1 MTPPALFSP
10 RRLLVLLAC
19 LGVLALAACEKK
31 APPPAARVQGSL
43 AVAGFTQPGTTAELL
58 AGTLPETPGPVV
70 SQETLR
76 ALDADLASMLAAQTA
91 QTVIDANQS
100 RACQELA
107 GSKDAGGRRSA
118 FKYWLD
124 VGGCLKADFLLVP
137 QLIDWRE
144 RVGGE
149 WGVEAPASV
158 ILELYLVDVAKQQ
171 LIGRYR
177 FNETQMPLTSNIL
190 GVGKFFDRGGRFV
203 TARDLADEGLR
214 QGLKELGL

>member
-1 MTPPALFSP
+1 MTPPALTSP

-19 LGVLALAACEKK
+19 LGVLALAACERK

-58 AGTLPETPGPVV
+58 AGTLPETPGPAV

-76 ALDADLASMLAAQTA
+76 ALDADLASMLAAQT
-91 QTVIDANQS
+91 VIDANQS

-107 GSKDAGGRRSA
+107 GAKGAGGRRSA

-124 VGGCLKADFLLVP
+124 VGGCLKADFLVVP

-158 ILELYLVDVAKQQ
+158 VLELYLVDVTRQQ

-177 FNETQMPLTSNIL
+177 FNETQAPLSSNIL

-203 TARDLADEGLR
+203 TARELADEGLR